1 MIFRSKK
8 QPQSGLLV
16 SSLVVLLIL
25 ALSGCG
31 HSSSSDNSGT
41 DTQNQDG
48 ISQDGISQDGTTQD
62 GNTLDGITNTG
73 NHQPSASIAAPQSIT
88 SGETVIL
95 DGSGSSDPDDGSLS
109 YQWTK
114 TAGPNITLS
123 NTTGS
128 SLSFVAPSVEQ
139 SQQISFQLTVRDT
152 GGLSNSSSVS
162 MQISPSEPPPPSN
175 QAPSAKIT
183 APQSVTSGEM
193 VTLDG
198 RGSSD
203 PDGDTIT
210 YLWTQTQGE
219 NVALTNNTGST
230 ISFDAP
236 TVQQPTTFTFQLN
249 VSDASLSDSSSVQF
263 MVLPM
268 EEDYQV
274 PANNFAVNG
283 DVEDN
288 LTNWGTTAGEISLST
303 TVKHGGSASAYI
315 TNRTAAWHGLTFDVG
330 RLTEGNEYEV
340 AVWVKL
346 PEGSPDA
353 VIILTAKRADDGDNS
368 SYYEYTNMETVNAS
382 ANKWTLLK
390 GFYTQSG
397 TAFEHFIIESSDDSI
412 SFYADDFS
420 IGGEVIQ
427 PVIDT
432 DVDTASTATEITVN
446 LASIIGPATHV
457 ASGSL
462 YGVTENLPVDVDGLI
477 APLKPKMF
485 NNPAEN
491 LQQPH
496 GDAIEVAKRVASTGA
511 TVTIRLADWF
521 RGWPYNFSNM
531 TDWFDKLSKS
541 VDRKKSSRVDNYYGY
556 EIWNEPDGTWTS
568 SIPFNDFWK
577 QSYDKLRQLD
587 PSAKLIGPSISWYNG
602 GRLKDFLTFA
612 KQNNCVPDIVS
623 WHELSGGNVSS
634 HFEHYRAIEKEIGI
648 GPLPISINEYSGPE
662 LLKDEG
668 QPGASAPL
676 IAKFERFG
684 VDTANISYWDVPRP
698 GRLGTLLATDTEKNG
713 GWWFYKWYG
722 DMSGNMVETI
732 PPSPDNVTTLDGFAN
747 LDEKVQ
753 SASVLVGGENN
764 GAIRIFIKGLSS
776 TSTFNSIVNVVVE
789 HTPFVDR
796 STPVIAPDTLY
807 VGNRLVT
814 NGEMSVYIPNTNNF
828 DGYRVVLTPV
838 D

>member
-1 MIFRSKK
+1 MTFRSKK
-8 QPQSGLLV
+8 QSQPRLSF
-16 SSLVVLLIL
+16 SSLVVLLVFV
-25 ALSGCG
+25 LSGCG
-31 HSSSSDNSGT
+31 QSSTSG
-41 DTQNQDG
+41 DSGSNTQP
-48 ISQDGISQDGTTQD
+48 QDGTTQ
-62 GNTLDGITNTG
+62 TG
-73 NHQPSASIAAPQSIT
+73 NQQPSARIT
-88 SGETVIL
+88 GTLVYTAGQTITL
-95 DGSGSSDPDDGSLS
+95 DGSGSFDPDGDTLS

-114 TAGPNITLS
+114 TEGPDTALS
-123 NTTGS
+123 EASTAT
-128 SLSFVAPSVEQ
+128 LSFVAPAVS
-139 SQQISFQLTVRDT
+139 STTRFTYKLTVED
-152 GGLSNSSSVS
+152 GQNSASASVS
-162 MQISPSEPPPPSN
+162 IQISPATPNPASN
-175 QAPSAKIT
+175 HQPIAKIT
-183 APQSVTSGEM
+183 APQSATSGET

-198 RGSSD
+198 SGSSD

-210 YLWTQTQGE
+210 YLWTKTQGE
-219 NVALTNNTGST
+219 NIALTNNTGST
-230 ISFDAP
+230 LSFDAP
-236 TVQQPTTFTFQLN
+236 TVQQPTTFTFQLS

-268 EEDYQV
+268 EIVEDYQV

-303 TVKHGGSASAYI
+303 SVKHGGSASAYI

-346 PEGSPDA
+346 PQGSPDS
-353 VIILTAKRADDGDNS
+353 VIILTAKRADDGDS
-368 SYYEYTNMETVNAS
+368 STYYEYTNMETVNAS
-382 ANKWTLLK
+382 ADKWTLLK
-390 GFYTQSG
+390 GFYTQTG
-397 TAFEHFIIESSDDSI
+397 TPFEHFIIESSDDKI

-432 DVDTASTATEITVN
+432 DVDTTSKATEITVN
-446 LASIIGPATHV
+446 LASLIGPATHV
-457 ASGSL
+457 ANGSL

-541 VDRKKSSRVDNYYGY
+541 VDRKKSSGVENYYGY

-568 SIPFNDFWK
+568 SMPFNDFWK

-602 GRLKDFLTFA
+602 GSLKDFLTFA

-634 HFEHYRAIEKEIGI
+634 HFQHYRSIEKEIGI
-648 GPLPISINEYSGPE
+648 GTLPISINEYSGPE

-684 VDTANISYWDVPRP
+684 VDTANISYWDVPHP

-764 GAIRIFIKGLSS
+764 GAIRVFIKGFSS

-789 HTPFVDR
+789 HTPFIDR

-814 NGEMSVYIPNTNNF
+814 NGEMSVYIPNTNNY

-838 D
+838 N